1 MAAPRRR
8 TSSHG
13 NPERPNNNQTPLP
26 VAHHH
31 SGGFWRGRQRAPGA
45 RFLDRRATVWAKVP
59 ASITVVNDE
68 GSTRSCAA
76 AGCCRNPPRGVQA
89 GSKAPDA
96 TIACRLSLLPLHRNA
111 LNCSPGSTPVSRS
124 IHRLWRCHAERPPA
138 GHGPAPRRLTSPKY
152 RFCRALGQGFSK
164 DAPQPCT
171 RLARPA
177 QNNSRSS
184 RFTILPVP
192 VLGSGVSRNSKVRGI
207 LNLAIRAARN
217 SHSCSAVSA

>member
-68 GSTRSCAA
+68 WIDAEVRGSGVLSESSERSPGGLEGTRRDHSL
-76 AGCCRNPPRGVQA
+76 PPE
-89 GSKAPDA
+89 SA
-96 TIACRLSLLPLHRNA
+96 TIAPQC
-111 LNCSPGSTPVSRS
+111 
-124 IHRLWRCHAERPPA
+124 AELQSWIDA
-138 GHGPAPRRLTSPKY
+138 GFPFNTSPL
-152 RFCRALGQGFSK
+152 AL
-164 DAPQPCT
+164 
-171 RLARPA
+171 
-177 QNNSRSS
+177 SR
-184 RFTILPVP
+184 
-192 VLGSGVSRNSKVRGI
+192 
-207 LNLAIRAARN
+207 
-217 SHSCSAVSA
+217 